1 MAKADVGE
9 ELRQRWGTSEDL
21 EEDLEEESEP
31 IHHCSPHLQRPRHV
45 HLCGSHAL
53 HDPRSMIDASGNGK
67 GAILVYPEEEEE
79 EEEGSGALREHAGVE
94 VAQSYWRTAASRLT
108 KPPSHA
114 LSLSIAKF
122 H

>member
-53 HDPRSMIDASGNGK
+53 HDPRSMIDDRCFWK
-67 GAILVYPEEEEE
+67 W
-79 EEEGSGALREHAGVE
+79 EGSDSGVPRGGGGRRFWC
-94 VAQSYWRTAASRLT
+94 ST
-108 KPPSHA
+108 
-114 LSLSIAKF
+114 
-122 H
+122 